1 MSAAAP
7 LWKGRALAL
16 VGILL
21 VALNLRTAVASL
33 SPIAT
38 TISAD
43 IPLPA
48 VLLGALGMVPP
59 LCFAVFGI
67 ATPAFTRR
75 FGLERVLI
83 TALVVLTAGLVGRGL
98 APDAW
103 WLLIASAATFAGI
116 GVGNVVLPPLVKK
129 YFPDRVGLLTTM
141 YATILSLSTL
151 VPPLIAV
158 PVAEAAGWRTSLA
171 LWSVFALAALVPWIV
186 LVVKPR
192 RGVATVLPEEGEPAL
207 VARIWRSKIAWAL
220 TAIFFT
226 SSFNAYSIFA
236 WLPTMLEDIA
246 GVTPAQ
252 AGILLSIYAGVGLP
266 ASLVVPIIAARYH
279 RVGTLIVIG
288 ISCFVVGYA
297 GLLFAPTTLPWL
309 WVFFAGAGPL
319 LFPLTLVLINL
330 RTRTHEGAVALSGFV
345 QSVGYLA
352 AAIGPLLVGVIHET
366 TGSWSGA
373 LVLLLA
379 SVALAAIAGPV
390 AGRRRFL
397 EDEPAR

>member
-1 MSAAAP
+1 MSAVAP

-16 VGILL
+16 TGILL

-75 FGLERVLI
+75 FGLEGVLI
-83 TALVVLTAGLVGRGL
+83 AALVVLMTGLVGRGL

-192 RGVATVLPEEGEPAL
+192 RNTADVLPEEGEPAL
-207 VARIWRSKIAWAL
+207 VSRIWRSTIAWSL

-252 AGILLSIYAGVGLP
+252 AGILLSVYAGVGLP

-352 AAIGPLLVGVIHET
+352 AAVGPLLVGVIHET

-390 AGRRRFL
+390 VSRRRFL